1 MKTLNLQTFNEC
13 AALAEYDSSGRL
25 IEANDV
31 FLKMM
36 GYELSDVKGH
46 PQKMFFASQFVE
58 SPPYKQCWE
67 KLLQGQTAT
76 LESARITKAGKE
88 IWVTALYSPVLG
100 KDKKLLKVVELTTE
114 AAKLYAEFNVRK
126 NIMNV
131 TSIVSETDLR
141 GVITEVNEKFM
152 EVAKY
157 SRDELIG
164 QPHNIV
170 RHPDMPKEAFKALWA
185 TIGKGEIFRA
195 QVKNKA
201 KDGTPYYVDAVIA
214 PIMGDNGKPK
224 SYIGVRYDITK
235 IEAERQNMRGI
246 IKAID
251 ESYIHVEYDM
261 KGSVLMVNKNFQNLL
276 GFSET
281 EVIGQGHNSQDEKFW
296 QELRAGKVQKGIFQ
310 KKTKSGQVVWVQSVY
325 SPITDEMGRVYKI
338 AEISTDVTEQQ
349 NMIASI
355 KGTAHDLSEASHN
368 LTTTAEQMSEAA
380 VKTSKESQSAAA
392 SAQEIAGGVQVVAAN
407 IEEMVASIKEISR
420 STTESSNMSHSALA
434 RVHESNR
441 RITELGNSGQQIGE
455 VIKVI
460 SAIAQQTN
468 LLALNATIEAAR
480 AGDAGRGF
488 AVVASEVKELAKQ
501 TAKATESITG
511 QITAIQDQTQQAVK
525 IMHEVSD
532 SVEKLNSLSGSI
544 ASALE
549 QQTATTNQISQVV
562 VQSQKGVESIVE
574 TIKTVSLVAQE
585 STSTSEETL
594 NSSQSLGKLAE
605 KLSALTQ
612 A

>member
-1 MKTLNLQTFNEC
+1 MKALNLQTFNEC

-36 GYELSDVKGH
+36 GYEISDVRG
-46 PQKMFFASQFVE
+46 QLQGMFFASQFVE
-58 SPPYKQCWE
+58 SSSYKNCWE
-67 KLLQGQTAT
+67 KLLQGKTAT
-76 LESARITKAGKE
+76 LESARITKTGKE

-100 KDKKLLKVVELTTE
+100 KDKKLLKVIELTTE

-157 SRDELIG
+157 RRDELIG

-276 GFSET
+276 GFSEA
-281 EVIGQGHNSQDEKFW
+281 EVIGQPHNTQDEKFW